1 MHNPE
6 VQIMFYGKDIA
17 QYQVATTNSVVI
29 TNVKRTENPN
39 YLLLP
44 SIQNISATTIDI
56 LFKKNDKVALHKNI
70 P

>member
-39 YLLLP
+39 FFVT
-44 SIQNISATTIDI
+44 INTKNISATTIDI
-56 LFKKNDKVALHKNI
+56 LFKKNDKVALHI